1 MKKKI
6 FIGVLLVLIAVAGI
20 LAFLGNNIIYGE
32 HVNRNGQDKI
42 FYIDNSDNFDDVV
55 STLDSQKLID
65 SRSNF
70 ELVSRLMSYQKS
82 VKPGRYKIQANSSYR
97 SLISDLRSGNQD
109 PVKLTIN
116 NVRTLDELAGKIARN
131 VIIDSIEMLRFLE
144 SDTITNSYNITND
157 EKMTLFIPNTYQV
170 YWNTSPK
177 LLVDRLVKEHSK
189 FWNEERSAKAKKLD
203 LTTSEVYT
211 LASIVDKESIQQ
223 DEKPRIAGV
232 YLNRIEKGIPL
243 QADPTVIFAV
253 GDFTLRRVLN
263 KHLEIDHPY
272 NTYKNPGL
280 PPGPIGMA
288 TISGIESV
296 LDREEHDFLYFCAKP
311 ESNGEH
317 AFAKTLSGHN
327 RNAAIYRSWLNQRG
341 IR

>member
-1 MKKKI
+1 MKTKI
-6 FIGVLLVLIAVAGI
+6 FIGVLLGLIAVASI
-20 LAFLGNNIIYGE
+20 LAIFGNNIIYGE

-42 FYIDNSDNFDDVV
+42 FYIGNSDNFDNVV
-55 STLDSQKLID
+55 SALDYQKLID

-97 SLISDLRSGNQD
+97 SLILDLRSGKQD

-116 NVRTLDELAGKIARN
+116 NVRTLDELASKLAQNI
-131 VIIDSIEMLRFLE
+131 VVDSIEMLRFLE

-177 LLVDRLVKEHSK
+177 LLVDRLVNEHDK
-189 FWNEERSAKAKKLD
+189 FWNEERSVKAKKLD

-223 DEKPRIAGV
+223 NEKPRIAGV
-232 YLNRIEKGIPL
+232 YLNRLEKGIPL
-243 QADPTVIFAV
+243 QADPTVIYAV

-272 NTYKNPGL
+272 NTYKNSGL

-311 ESNGEH
+311 ASNGEH

-327 RNAAIYRSWLNQRG
+327 RNAAIYRSWLNQQG